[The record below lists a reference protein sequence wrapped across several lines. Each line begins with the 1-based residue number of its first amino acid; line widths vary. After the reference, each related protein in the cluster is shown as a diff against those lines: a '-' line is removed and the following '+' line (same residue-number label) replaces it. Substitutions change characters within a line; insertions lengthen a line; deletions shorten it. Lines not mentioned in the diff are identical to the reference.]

1 MIKFITDYSKG
12 GLVLGK
18 PHSRGGVPTYADG
31 GLVAEIEGGEF
42 IIPAEDSEKLRA
54 MVKDIIESGGSKE
67 KYLKVGKLI
76 YNAVVRAM
84 KENPPDMEER
94 IERGISK
101 KVMDT
106 Y

>member
-1 MIKFITDYSKG
+1 MDFITDYRKG

-18 PHSRGGVPTYADG
+18 PHSQGGVPTYADG

-42 IIPAEDSEKLRA
+42 IIPAKEAEKLRA
-54 MVKDIIESGGSKE
+54 MVDDIMQNGGDDK
-67 KYLKVGKLI
+67 KYLKVGRLI
-76 YNAVVRAM
+76 YKAVVRAM
-84 KENPPDMEER
+84 KENPPSMEER
-94 IERGISK
+94 IEKGISK